1 MLEAVVLDTKDD
13 VAEHLDEAPEGVPHK
28 ARVARAGD
36 HRLDGF
42 GREAQ
47 IEDGIHHA
55 GHRGRGTRA
64 YRDQQRIGAVAE
76 GLAGGRLETRDGGIK
91 LGAQQLVQFALADLV
106 ELGAG
111 LGGDGETWRHRQAD
125 ARHIGQVGTLAAQ
138 QRTHAA
144 LPLGLAVTKE
154 IDVLR
159 HVLLDSAFPQPHV
172 ACAATCK
179 LPRQVSHKHPPIR
192 QSHERKHE

>member
-138 QRTHAA
+138 QVPHRGST
-144 LPLGLAVTKE
+144 LVELV
-154 IDVLR
+154 
-159 HVLLDSAFPQPHV
+159 HVFVISHCDLKSPYNGSGGVWQRRAGIGIDSAAGV
-172 ACAATCK
+172 GGACPTPMRVRA
-179 LPRQVSHKHPPIR
+179 QG
-192 QSHERKHE
+192 